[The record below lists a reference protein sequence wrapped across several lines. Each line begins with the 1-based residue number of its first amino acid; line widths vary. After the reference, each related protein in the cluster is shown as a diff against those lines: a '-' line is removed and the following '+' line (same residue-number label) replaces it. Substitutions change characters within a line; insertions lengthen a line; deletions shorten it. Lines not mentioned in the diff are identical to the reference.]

1 MFVIDYVWNLHMY
14 IKRYVKL
21 RAKSMYVTRL
31 IILLA
36 NYCIANLLIDLPSK
50 YYFFNWPY

>member
-21 RAKSMYVTRL
+21 RAKSMYVTRRF
-31 IILLA
+31 ILLA

-50 YYFFNWPY
+50 Y